1 MLRTQNGLPKFCSW
15 NTDRHG
21 TRRVRFRKGSFS
33 TYLTGIP
40 YSEDFLRQYAAAL
53 EGVQAQTSNVGASR
67 TIPGSFD
74 ALVISFYRGDFQRL
88 KPSTQRLWRNIIER
102 LRSEHGSKPIARLE
116 RSHIKNI
123 ISAKAA
129 TPSAAN
135 NLLKVLRVLLSYAV
149 DIGMIQSNPT
159 IGVKRYKV
167 HGDGFHTWTE
177 SEIARFEE
185 RHPIGSKARLAF
197 ALLLYTAQRRSDA
210 IRLGWQHVEGD
221 IIALRQEKT
230 DTRLLIPIHPELA
243 RVLAA
248 APRNNLT
255 FLVTERGK
263 QFTPQGF
270 SNWFRDRCNEASL
283 PQCSAHGLRKAAAT
297 RLANAGCSTDQIK
310 AITGHKAL
318 VEVARYT
325 RAADQQRLARQAL
338 NIQIGAEREQGLS
351 SLATRLDKTAKSG

>member
-149 DIGMIQSNPT
+149 DIGMIQSNDHRREALQGPRRR
-159 IGVKRYKV
+159 VSHLDRKRDRPLR
-167 HGDGFHTWTE
+167 GTPSDRQQSTACIR
-177 SEIARFEE
+177 IA
-185 RHPIGSKARLAF
+185 
-197 ALLLYTAQRRSDA
+197 ALYGAASLRRNPP
-210 IRLGWQHVEGD
+210 G
-221 IIALRQEKT
+221 
-230 DTRLLIPIHPELA
+230 
-243 RVLAA
+243 LAA
-248 APRNNLT
+248 C
-255 FLVTERGK
+255 RGRHHR
-263 QFTPQGF
+263 T
-270 SNWFRDRCNEASL
+270 
-283 PQCSAHGLRKAAAT
+283 AT
-297 RLANAGCSTDQIK
+297 RENR
-310 AITGHKAL
+310 H
-318 VEVARYT
+318 
-325 RAADQQRLARQAL
+325 AAPDPDP
-338 NIQIGAEREQGLS
+338 S
-351 SLATRLDKTAKSG
+351 